1 VSLIK
6 TELAMNE
13 EKEIYLLTTDGYRE
27 SLFLERYA
35 TSYEE
40 VEKIARICITD
51 IYGIQQ
57 EEITS
62 VLVDRIGK
70 KVLFK
75 LDDSRDFYEY
85 TFYFIVIKP
94 IQSYDRT

>member
-1 VSLIK
+1 
-6 TELAMNE
+6 MNE
-13 EKEIYLLTTDGYRE
+13 AKEIYLLTTDGYRE

-40 VEKIARICITD
+40 VEKIARLCITD

-57 EEITS
+57 EEIAS

-70 KVLFK
+70 TVFFK
-75 LDDSRDFYEY
+75 LNDLRAFDEY
-85 TFYFIVIKP
+85 TFYFIAIKP
-94 IQSYDRT
+94 FNDRT